1 MLILILIL
9 MLMLLLMLLLQVKQE
24 IERRLQEK
32 EEEFEATKKNYQR
45 TIDSLQVS
53 LLLLNSIKPFLFLLK
68 SSRNGL

>member
-1 MLILILIL
+1 M
-9 MLMLLLMLLLQVKQE
+9 LQVKQE

-53 LLLLNSIKPFLFLLK
+53 LLLLNGIKIFLFLVKASKNSL
-68 SSRNGL
+68 

>member
-1 MLILILIL
+1 M
-9 MLMLLLMLLLQVKQE
+9 KQE

-53 LLLLNSIKPFLFLLK
+53 LRFLNGIKAFLFLLK
-68 SSRNGL
+68 ASIKSL

>member
-1 MLILILIL
+1 M
-9 MLMLLLMLLLQVKQE
+9 KQE

-53 LLLLNSIKPFLFLLK
+53 LLLLNGIKLFYSCWRLLEIASNK
-68 SSRNGL
+68 SNCQ

>member
-1 MLILILIL
+1 M
-9 MLMLLLMLLLQVKQE
+9 KQE

-53 LLLLNSIKPFLFLLK
+53 LLLLNSIKLFLYLLK
-68 SSRNGL
+68 ASKNSL

>member
-1 MLILILIL
+1 M
-9 MLMLLLMLLLQVKQE
+9 KQE

-53 LLLLNSIKPFLFLLK
+53 LLLLNGIKLFLFLLK
-68 SSRNGL
+68 ASRNSL